1 MFAAEPRSWRP
12 GPACIAAGLAI
23 ALHMAV
29 ACGQDAGAPGVVTS
43 AEQAFQKVTALDDVY
58 TTDDLLAAGFRK
70 SKEYDVDGLTA
81 ATDAWFG
88 WWQPAGSDPVDIEVR
103 FYRSHGDAVEYG
115 TPFADEASGKDAVLN
130 SNDATWKG
138 DVRDRRSIIGG
149 VEGGGA
155 RSGAGPKYGDYAIFA
170 NMVVLCEGATSDH
183 SLERCESL
191 ISALRVRR
199 GE

>member
-1 MFAAEPRSWRP
+1 MLAAEPRNWRL

-29 ACGQDAGAPGVVTS
+29 ACGQDAGAPGIAAPT
-43 AEQAFQKVTALDDVY
+43 EQAFQKVTALDDVY

-70 SKEYDVDGLTA
+70 SKEYNVDGLTA

-88 WWQPAGSDPVDIEVR
+88 WWQPGGSDPVDIEVR
-103 FYRSHGDAVEYG
+103 FYRSHKDAVEYG
-115 TPFADEASGKDAVLN
+115 TPFADEASGDDAVLN

-149 VEGGGA
+149 VPGGGA

-170 NMVVLCEGATSDH
+170 NMVVLCEGTTSDH

-191 ISALRVRR
+191 IGALRVQR